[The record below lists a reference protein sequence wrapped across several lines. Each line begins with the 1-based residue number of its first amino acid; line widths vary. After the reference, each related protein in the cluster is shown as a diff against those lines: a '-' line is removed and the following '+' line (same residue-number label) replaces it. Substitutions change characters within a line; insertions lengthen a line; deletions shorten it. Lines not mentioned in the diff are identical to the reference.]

1 MFERSRHGAVDVI
14 TVRDPLNADSA
25 QEMGPVVDDVLGRGQ
40 PRLVIDLERV
50 PLINS
55 DGLEWLVELNERSRR
70 RGGAVKLSS
79 PTPLCRDILT
89 ITGLD
94 VQFEIFPELIG
105 AVRSFAQ

>member
-14 TVRDPLNADSA
+14 AIRDPLNADSA

-55 DGLEWLVELNERSRR
+55 DGLEFLVELHERSRR

-79 PTPLCRDILT
+79 PTPLCRDILV

-94 VQFEIFPELIG
+94 AQFEIFSEMIS
-105 AVRSFAQ
+105 AVGSFSQ